1 MIVRGGA
8 FWVRRW
14 FDRQGICDM
23 LRLALVIYILAG
35 VTLAGIFMIA
45 ALTAGY
51 DTLNP
56 ILIAVAAGAIAAMPI
71 SWMVARALSSDT

>member
-1 MIVRGGA
+1 
-8 FWVRRW
+8 
-14 FDRQGICDM
+14 M